1 MAEHLQEEGLEK
13 RKWTYQREKAVLHQC
28 IKIILIHSL

>member
-13 RKWTYQREKAVLHQC
+13 RKWNYQRKKAVLHQH
-28 IKIILIHSL
+28 IQIILIHSL